1 MENSCER
8 DGRIQQYYQKLIGY
22 KYTNIKSFQKK
33 LNETKHKKWKKHWKN
48 IENQRKI
55 KGKCINNKECGYHF
69 ASVFFCLIYFS

>member
-33 LNETKHKKWKKHWKN
+33 LNETKHKKWKN
-48 IENQRKI
+48 IEKI
-55 KGKCINNKECGYHF
+55 SRTREK
-69 ASVFFCLIYFS
+69 